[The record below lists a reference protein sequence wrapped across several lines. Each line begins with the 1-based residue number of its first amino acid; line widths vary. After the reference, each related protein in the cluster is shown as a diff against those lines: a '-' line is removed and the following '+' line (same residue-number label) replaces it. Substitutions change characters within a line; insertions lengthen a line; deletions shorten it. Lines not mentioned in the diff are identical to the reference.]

1 MEGCVEM
8 GTGEGG
14 GGVCVDEEVKPQ
26 AAQAPA
32 VR

>member
-14 GGVCVDEEVKPQ
+14 GGEEVKPQ